1 MKLAPFLLSGV
12 LLLGAVACSNE
23 TAKTSTD
30 APNSTQEA
38 PKTPDA
44 QAVKDQQNDA
54 QSELR
59 RKQLNADIKAHEERN
74 NAMNGGKAN
83 RTDSALASEVRDKL
97 EANIPESQLTVTAKN
112 GAVTVAGTVI
122 HPKNLQ
128 KIALAQQIKGVKS
141 VTNKVTVAQP
151 KGDNKKAQ

>member
-1 MKLAPFLLSGV
+1 MKLTPFLLSGV
-12 LLLGAVACSNE
+12 LLLGAVACSE
-23 TAKTSTD
+23 TAKTSSD

-44 QAVKDQQNDA
+44 QAVKDQKNDA

-59 RKQLNADIKAHEERN
+59 RKQLNEDIRAHEQRN
-74 NAMNGGKAN
+74 DAMNGGKEN
-83 RTDSALASEVRDKL
+83 RTDSALATEVRDKL

-112 GAVTVAGTVI
+112 GAVTVSGTVV
-122 HPKNLQ
+122 HPRNVQ
-128 KIALAQQIKGVKS
+128 KVALAKQIRGVKS
-141 VTNKVTVAQP
+141 VTNKVVVAQP